1 MTPIARLV
9 MAIGLEQTTVNT
21 CMNDGGLKNYPCA
34 KGEMSMPN
42 LRPKKL
48 YRRLR
53 ALEDR
58 WSRAGYEKAVQKHGW
73 ITFSPDSKEGKAVFR
88 SIRTYIE
95 AMAVSAGLFFL
106 LIFTFPMISP
116 ICTFLFFCYWLEK
129 RWLEFKMSY
138 GYPYPE
144 PGDVRG
150 FPRMLIKATALTIVF
165 SYLQFSAFPL

>member
-1 MTPIARLV
+1 
-9 MAIGLEQTTVNT
+9 
-21 CMNDGGLKNYPCA
+21 MNQGGLKNCPSA
-34 KGEMSMPN
+34 KGEMSMPD

-53 ALEDR
+53 ALEDKLA
-58 WSRAGYEKAVQKHGW
+58 RAGYEKAVQKHGW
-73 ITFSPDSKEGKAVFR
+73 ITFNPDSKEGKAVFR

-95 AMAVSAGLFFL
+95 AMTVSAGLFFL

-129 RWLEFKMSY
+129 RWLEFKMPY

-144 PGDVRG
+144 PGDVRR
-150 FPRMLIKATALTIVF
+150 FPRMLIKATGLTIAF